1 MSDPTFTTHGN
12 EPVEARIVS
21 WVLGEA
27 SAFEAAEL
35 ERLCDAQPELMI
47 FKRRMEAV
55 HGLLGEAERPPRDA
69 LWKLTSRKRLAIE
82 KLISEAD
89 QNEIHRAREQ
99 ARDQRVNRSGRRA
112 GWAIAACVLFAIVAL
127 ALLDPF
133 DLVKVHT
140 FQKVMSKSVDFL
152 PAASEEHRSNYSLAD
167 AESVPMQQ
175 QTKSKRM
182 LLSTPIPPELIEGT
196 PKPID
201 VPNLESPVNGPAGG
215 MSSGLGG
222 SGTRSELRAS
232 APMPAASKARSNSSF
247 AVGDTP
253 LPNIPLSGAM
263 PSLSSGVTNSF
274 SETDTIAI
282 QGKAKAIGGVIKREE
297 VVNSSSAIAADS
309 NSDAF
314 AAASSEVAP
323 SEELARTDEGSR
335 RSRLP
340 VMKGRIADRKETE
353 AREFKV
359 DETSSLFGR
368 DQDSASAGEKSK
380 KTDGLK
386 GQAEGAV
393 IKRGLDAQDYVDA
406 KHEDESEKGFLMKLE
421 DQRDAVRDSQDG
433 ALDADALKQ
442 KVREQEKR
450 VGQSRKVLAKAAR
463 PQGMA
468 SGAGK
473 PVPKTRSE
481 AEDYKKLI
489 EDFQKDKTL
498 LGEMKQQLKELEA
511 SPEPKPVVPVDA
523 GEETSAAQEP
533 YSTFSLNIS
542 DASFRIAQAALAK
555 GEQPDPAG
563 IQVEQ
568 FYNAVNY
575 GDPAPATAQPV
586 AGTVEQVAHP
596 VVPGRTLVRVAIK
609 TAAAGRSA
617 QQSLRLTLLADQSG
631 SMVREDRREA
641 MNQALKGLGDL
652 LTPNDVVNVIGFSRT
667 PHLLAEGL
675 QGQQAKQLQGLI
687 NMDANEGGTNLE
699 EAMKLGEQLAKRYQQ
714 QGAQN
719 RVVLFTDGAANLG
732 DADPQSLAKK
742 VEQLRQSGISFD
754 IAGIAADGINDELLA
769 ELARKGNGRYYIVGK
784 GESDQLAKQ
793 LAGAFNPAAENVKV
807 QVRFNPARVGGY
819 KLIGFEK
826 DRLKKEDFRNDKV
839 DAAEMAAEEAG
850 VAIYQVE
857 PLPEG
862 EGELGE
868 VSVRF
873 RDTATGEMVERT
885 WTIPYDSSAPSME
898 QATAS
903 MQLAVMSMLAGEKL
917 KGGPLADAIDFKQ
930 LGKAQAN
937 VRQTFG
943 ADQRVGEMLQMIDQ
957 LK

>member
-55 HGLLGEAERPPRDA
+55 HGLLGEAEKPSDDA

-82 KLISEAD
+82 KLLCD
-89 QNEIHRAREQ
+89 DDRNEINRAREQ
-99 ARDQRVNRSGRRA
+99 ARDQRIHRSSRRA

-133 DLVKVHT
+133 DLIIK
-140 FQKVMSKSVDFL
+140 QKMMMKESPMIVSYMAVDALKEDRGTNSV
-152 PAASEEHRSNYSLAD
+152 AD
-167 AESVPMQQ
+167 KESVPVLELK
-175 QTKSKRM
+175 KSKRKP
-182 LLSTPIPPELIEGT
+182 LSTPIPPELIEGT
-196 PKPID
+196 PKPIN
-201 VPNLESPVNGPAGG
+201 VPNLESPKDGPAGG
-215 MSSGLGG
+215 MIEASEA
-222 SGTRSELRAS
+222 RSLAVERRFNNAS
-232 APMPAASKARSNSSF
+232 APPQASAKVITSSETSSASIPVPDVTLHTPSLEF
-247 AVGDTP
+247 GDSMVGGKS
-253 LPNIPLSGAM
+253 ILSGQAR
-263 PSLSSGVTNSF
+263 L
-274 SETDTIAI
+274 
-282 QGKAKAIGGVIKREE
+282 GGAVIKHE
-297 VVNSSSAIAADS
+297 VETH
-309 NSDAF
+309 SDPF
-314 AAASSEVAP
+314 AAAP
-323 SEELARTDEGSR
+323 SEEVAEFTEAPAEPGSR
-335 RSRLP
+335 REKLNK
-340 VMKGRIADRKETE
+340 VGDDFFLAKG
-353 AREFKV
+353 
-359 DETSSLFGR
+359 
-368 DQDSASAGEKSK
+368 
-380 KTDGLK
+380 
-386 GQAEGAV
+386 AEL
-393 IKRGLDAQDYVDA
+393 KRGLDAQDYDDA
-406 KHEDESEKGFLMKLE
+406 KRDYESDKARLTNMKQRR
-421 DQRDAVRDSQDG
+421 DQLQESLYDQ
-433 ALDADALKQ
+433 LDADTLRQ
-442 KVREQEKR
+442 KVREQEER
-450 VGQSRKVLAKAAR
+450 VEESRKVLATTVRTKGLIGRENKDGSQADLDAK
-463 PQGMA
+463 GY
-468 SGAGK
+468 GK
-473 PVPKTRSE
+473 VK
-481 AEDYKKLI
+481 
-489 EDFQKDKTL
+489 EDFQNEQIL
-498 LGEMKQQLKELEA
+498 LGEMKQQLMKKLEA
-511 SPEPKPVVPVDA
+511 APEPKPVVPVDA

-563 IQVEQ
+563 IKVEQ

-575 GDPAPATAQPV
+575 GDPAPAAGQPV

-675 QGQQAKQLQGLI
+675 QGQKAKQLQGLI

-719 RVVLFTDGAANLG
+719 RMVLFTDGAANLG

-742 VEQLRQSGISFD
+742 VEQLRQAGISFD

-873 RDTATGEMVERT
+873 RDTASGAMVERT

-937 VRQTFG
+937 VRQAFG

>member
-35 ERLCDAQPELMI
+35 ASLCEAQPELMI
-47 FKRRMEAV
+47 FKRRMEAL
-55 HGLLGEAERPPRDA
+55 HGMLKESAHPTDDRN
-69 LWKLTSRKRLAIE
+69 WKLPSDRKWKLSDAKRAAIE
-82 KLISEAD
+82 
-89 QNEIHRAREQ
+89 EITGRKEERQKEL
-99 ARDQRVNRSGRRA
+99 RVSRSGRRA

-133 DLVKVHT
+133 DLIKVHT
-140 FQKVMSKSVDFL
+140 AQRLYAKHMDFL
-152 PAASEEHRSNYSLAD
+152 PGAAEGDRINFSLAD

-175 QTKSKRM
+175 QRKNKRM
-182 LLSTPIPPELIEGT
+182 PLSTAIPPELIEGT
-196 PKPID
+196 PKPIN
-201 VPNLESPVNGPAGG
+201 VPNLESPIDGPAGG
-215 MSSGLGG
+215 MSGGLGG
-222 SGTRSELRAS
+222 SGGRSELSAS
-232 APMPAASKARSNSSF
+232 APKPAASNAPSGRVYAESNPLLPKI
-247 AVGDTP
+247 P
-253 LPNIPLSGAM
+253 LPGESFGSISSGAI
-263 PSLSSGVTNSF
+263 STF
-274 SETDTIAI
+274 SETSTISDRATVSES
-282 QGKAKAIGGVIKREE
+282 GKKEAV
-297 VVNSSSAIAADS
+297 DS
-309 NSDAF
+309 NVDPF
-314 AAASSEVAP
+314 ATAP
-323 SEELARTDEGSR
+323 SEEVAAVAEAPAKPSSR
-335 RSRLP
+335 RENLP
-340 VMKGRIADRKETE
+340 LRGRIVDRKEKE
-353 AREFKV
+353 AGEFKM
-359 DETSSLFGR
+359 DGTSSLTGK
-368 DQDSASAGEKSK
+368 DQDLASAGEKLSK
-380 KTDGLK
+380 VSG
-386 GQAEGAV
+386 GFIQVEGAAL
-393 IKRGLDAQDYVDA
+393 KRGLDAQDYDDA
-406 KHEDESEKGFLMKLE
+406 KHEYESDKALLTDIKK
-421 DQRDAVRDSQDG
+421 QRDQLRESLYGQLDAG
-433 ALDADALKQ
+433 ALRQ
-442 KVREQEKR
+442 KVREQEER
-450 VGQSRKVLAKAAR
+450 VEESRKVLATTARTKGLIGRENKDGSQADLNAKGYGKA
-463 PQGMA
+463 
-468 SGAGK
+468 K
-473 PVPKTRSE
+473 
-481 AEDYKKLI
+481 
-489 EDFQKDKTL
+489 EDFENGQIL
-498 LGEMKQQLKELEA
+498 LGEMKQQLIKKLEA
-511 SPEPKPVVPVDA
+511 TPESKPVVPIDA

-542 DASFRIAQAALAK
+542 DASFRIAQASLAK

-575 GDPAPATAQPV
+575 GDPAPAAGQPV

-719 RVVLFTDGAANLG
+719 RMVLFTDGAANLG

-873 RDTATGEMVERT
+873 RDTASGEMVERT

-943 ADQRVGEMLQMIDQ
+943 SDQRVGEMLQMIDQ